1 MMGELVGIIIP
12 VYNVEKYIRRC
23 LDTVISQ
30 TYKNI
35 EVLLIDDGS
44 SDSSYSICQE
54 YSKKDNRL
62 KLLHKEN
69 GGVSSARN
77 IGIDVANGKY
87 ISFVDAD
94 DWVEPDY
101 IEMLIKTMG
110 GGNNVIVFC
119 QHFSNGNDDKYINCG
134 VYEGNYVD
142 FFREDIKIGY
152 VWEGL
157 YPKSLI
163 SDLRFDENFTIGEDT
178 VFVYSVAKK
187 AEKLYRLPIRLYHY
201 FDRIDS
207 AVYSTF
213 NEGKMTRLYSW
224 EQIIKIYADDKYCCN
239 KAKATMVISWNL
251 LRNYYFDEIFRK
263 KYYKY
268 TFKYYKKYLRY
279 YLISRNSLLSKIKFL
294 IISFI
299 ARIIL
304 KKYK

>member
-1 MMGELVGIIIP
+1 MGELVGIIIP

-87 ISFVDAD
+87 ISFVDAG

-110 GGNNVIVFC
+110 GVI
-119 QHFSNGNDDKYINCG
+119 
-134 VYEGNYVD
+134 
-142 FFREDIKIGY
+142 
-152 VWEGL
+152 
-157 YPKSLI
+157 
-163 SDLRFDENFTIGEDT
+163 T
-178 VFVYSVAKK
+178 
-187 AEKLYRLPIRLYHY
+187 
-201 FDRIDS
+201 
-207 AVYSTF
+207 
-213 NEGKMTRLYSW
+213 
-224 EQIIKIYADDKYCCN
+224 
-239 KAKATMVISWNL
+239 
-251 LRNYYFDEIFRK
+251 
-263 KYYKY
+263 
-268 TFKYYKKYLRY
+268 
-279 YLISRNSLLSKIKFL
+279 
-294 IISFI
+294 
-299 ARIIL
+299 
-304 KKYK
+304 